1 MFFSNQYTN
10 AWVLLALHHF
20 PTDFLLQGYL
30 ALCLPTYT
38 ITYTGLNEMVKG
50 KPQEGYVIPGRFL
63 ITGIKEKWKWSWDL
77 IVYHAV
83 GSVNT
88 TQACRGMQMQS
99 VIV

>member
-1 MFFSNQYTN
+1 MLSLS
-10 AWVLLALHHF
+10 AWVLLDSHENGKIILH
-20 PTDFLLQGYL
+20 TKVKI
-30 ALCLPTYT
+30 LCHHA
-38 ITYTGLNEMVKG
+38 GLNEMVKG

-77 IVYHAV
+77 ILYHAV